1 MEVFDVYDEAEFDS
15 SFFKMAREGVG
26 ALYVTPDQLLPGR
39 TSCLVALLRN
49 IDTSTSELLVSGH
62 RDRGLMTY
70 GASLTDKH
78 RQAGV
83 YAGRIFKGAKPADLP
98 VFLGQNSISS

>member
-1 MEVFDVYDEAEFDS
+1 MVTAAGA
-15 SFFKMAREGVG
+15 ARLTAGSAQPLE
-26 ALYVTPDQLLPGR
+26 
-39 TSCLVALLRN
+39 
-49 IDTSTSELLVSGH
+49 
-62 RDRGLMTY
+62 MTY